1 MPEFTLQEVVP
12 GVLAAFG
19 GICNRGIIA
28 NGGNALVIDSGI
40 SVTEATPL
48 RAAAQERCRQGALN
62 LFNTHPHGDHVFG
75 NQVFSDGLIIA
86 HQGVRENMLTTGAA
100 SVAAFKQN
108 PQMAEQLGD
117 ITITP
122 PSVTFQDTLTVFVG
136 DIEVQLIYFGVAHSP
151 SDSFA
156 WLPQSRTLFTG
167 DLLFNDMVPAMPP
180 GGSIANW
187 ITALGRLERLEP
199 LHVIPGHGPI
209 LPPDA
214 LGVLRNWMVE
224 LRTLVADAV
233 EQGLD
238 QDASVAKIAPE
249 MQALAPRA
257 REERMPRAIQAAYAE
272 VSNPAEQKLSL

>member
-40 SVTEATPL
+40 SVAEATPL
-48 RAAAQERCRQGALN
+48 RDAAQERCRQGALS

-75 NQVFSDGLIIA
+75 NQVFGDGLIIA
-86 HQGVRENMLTTGAA
+86 HQGVRENMLTTGVA

-122 PSVTFQDTLTVFVG
+122 PTVIFQDTLTVFVG
-136 DIEVQLIYFGVAHSP
+136 AIEVQLIYFGLAHSP

-167 DLLFNDMVPAMPP
+167 DLLFNELVPAMPP

-187 ITALGRLERLEP
+187 IVALERLEQLQP
-199 LHVIPGHGPI
+199 QHVIPGHGPI

-214 LGVLRNWMVE
+214 LGVLRSWMLE
-224 LRTLVADAV
+224 LRARVTDAV
-233 EQGLD
+233 AQGLD
-238 QDASVAKIAPE
+238 QEACIAKLAPE
-249 MQALAPRA
+249 MQALAPRT
-257 REERMPRAIQAAYAE
+257 REERMPRAIQAAYDE
-272 VSNPAEQKLSL
+272 VSRTSAQTVS